1 MNEDQKPEPIEPTNP
16 FRRAKD
22 AEGEVIHAEF
32 APVDASERRAQ
43 RRAQRQA
50 QEAAQAG
57 AETPLSPAEPAGRAA
72 RRRMAS
78 TPPPAEESASETPV
92 EGAAFPSLHD
102 ERRKR
107 RLTRL
112 HVAPEIAPKPAEEGN
127 IANTVELQ
135 GLKRRKDK
143 GRGRVLL
150 PEEYAGMH
158 AEIERA
164 SSPTRCFVVGVT
176 SAVYGEGKTT
186 IAMNLAGTMAQN
198 SAQRVALIDGNLRNW
213 DLQLRLNLPPCVGLV
228 DYLEGKEDDL
238 DAIVQ
243 HTELENFVLFP
254 AGRAAINPSRLS
266 RSPRLM
272 EFMNEI
278 RMRYD
283 FVILDM
289 APILPV
295 ADARVLSRV
304 VDGIIVVSRAGVTP
318 REVVSRAI
326 ETIGGDRVLGVVLNG
341 TEISMP
347 RWLQRYFL

>member
-1 MNEDQKPEPIEPTNP
+1 MNEDQKPEPIQPNNP
-16 FRRAKD
+16 FRRAKEV
-22 AEGEVIHAEF
+22 EGEVIHAEF
-32 APVDASERRAQ
+32 TPTDSSERRTA
-43 RRAQRQA
+43 RRAQRQG
-50 QEAAQAG
+50 QEAST
-57 AETPLSPAEPAGRAA
+57 ETPAPPERASRA
-72 RRRMAS
+72 SRRRVDS
-78 TPPPAEESASETPV
+78 SLQTESADTPEPSETFDEEPTL
-92 EGAAFPSLHD
+92 PSIQD
-102 ERRKR
+102 ARRKR
-107 RLTRL
+107 RLSRL
-112 HVAPEIAPKPAEEGN
+112 HTAPESAPKPLEEGN
-127 IANTVELQ
+127 LATTVELQ

-164 SSPTRCFVVGVT
+164 SSPSRCFVVGVT

-228 DYLEGKEDDL
+228 DYLEGKEDDI

-243 HTELENFVLFP
+243 HTELENFVLIP
-254 AGRAAINPSRLS
+254 AGRAAINPSRLY
-266 RSPRLM
+266 RSPRLL

-278 RMRYD
+278 RMRHD

-295 ADARVLSRV
+295 ADARVLARI
-304 VDGIIVVSRAGVTP
+304 VDEVIVVVRAGVTP

-326 ETIGGDRVLGVVLNG
+326 EMIGSDRVHGVVLNG
-341 TEISMP
+341 TEVHMP
-347 RWLQRYFL
+347 RFLQRYFI

>member
-1 MNEDQKPEPIEPTNP
+1 MNEDQKPEPIKPNNP
-16 FRRAKD
+16 FRRAKET
-22 AEGEVIHAEF
+22 EGEVIQAEF
-32 APVDASERRAQ
+32 TPTDASERRAA
-43 RRAQRQA
+43 RRTQRQA
-50 QEAAQAG
+50 DSQEASASSA
-57 AETPLSPAEPAGRAA
+57 PVEPTRRAS
-72 RRRMAS
+72 RRRLDTSSQPVTPESIS
-78 TPPPAEESASETPV
+78 TPEEE
-92 EGAAFPSLHD
+92 PSLPSLQD

-112 HVAPEIAPKPAEEGN
+112 HTAPESPRPQEEGN
-127 IANTVELQ
+127 IATNVELQ

-143 GRGRVLL
+143 GRGRILL

-164 SSPTRCFVVGVT
+164 SSPSRCFVVGVT

-198 SAQRVALIDGNLRNW
+198 SVQRVALVDGNLRNW

-238 DAIVQ
+238 DNIIQ
-243 HTELENFVLFP
+243 HTELENFVLIP

-272 EFMNEI
+272 EFMNEM

-283 FVILDM
+283 FVIFDM

-295 ADARVLSRV
+295 ADARVLSSV
-304 VDGIIVVSRAGVTP
+304 VDEIIIVVRAGITP
-318 REVVSRAI
+318 REIVSRAI
-326 ETIGGDRVLGVVLNG
+326 ETIGSDRVHGVVLNG
-341 TEISMP
+341 TETSMP
-347 RWLQRYFL
+347 RFLQRYFL